1 MTKLGM
7 YSSHSLSCPLK
18 KWIPTIKEQ
27 WVVVKMNVE
36 PHVQSLS
43 KKTIEVYEA
52 SKSAVTPH
60 VERVHEFID
69 PHFQVYIIFFGSFLF
84 IFSTNMNLKEFLWV
98 TGS

>member
-1 MTKLGM
+1 MTKLGT